1 MLIPRGFLSL
11 GSVTEARTGTRVS
24 SNMITGFVCMALSW
38 VSLSLSQF
46 SSKIIDGMFFH
57 FVGHK

>member
-24 SNMITGFVCMALSW
+24 SNTITGFVCMASSW
-38 VSLSLSQF
+38 VLLSLFQF
-46 SSKIIDGMFFH
+46 SLKIMDGIFFH
-57 FVGHK
+57 FIGHK